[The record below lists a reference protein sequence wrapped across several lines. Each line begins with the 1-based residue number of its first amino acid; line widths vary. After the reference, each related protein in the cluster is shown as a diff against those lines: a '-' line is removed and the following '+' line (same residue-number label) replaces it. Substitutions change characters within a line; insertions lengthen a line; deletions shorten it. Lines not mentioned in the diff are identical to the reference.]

1 MNKKRLAFSVLLT
14 IFLCYIDEGYYNFD
28 WMQSLENWI
37 IFIPYIAV
45 IYLLFSI
52 INKVC
57 TSITGFFQDSKSH

>member
-52 INKVC
+52 KNKVC